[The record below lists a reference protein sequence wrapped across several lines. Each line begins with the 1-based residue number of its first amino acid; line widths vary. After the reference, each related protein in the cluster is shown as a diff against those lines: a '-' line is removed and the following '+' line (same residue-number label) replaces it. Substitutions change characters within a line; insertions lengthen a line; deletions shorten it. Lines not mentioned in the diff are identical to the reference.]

1 MTDNPIFIIAAVFG
15 SILASMTLHEAMHA
29 FTSYWL
35 GDDTA
40 KYEGRL
46 SLNPIKHIDPFLT
59 VLLPL
64 SLLFFNFSSLASGR
78 VPIIGAAK
86 PVPFNPERVKWGDFG
101 AALVGL
107 AGPATNLLLAVLTA
121 GLLQIFGAAGGDT
134 VTQLL
139 LIFLQVNIGF
149 FVFNMIPFP
158 PLDGSRA
165 LYALAPDPV
174 REVMRQIESFGLAGI
189 FIFLF
194 LLFPVLSPI
203 LFDINTSILRF
214 LLG

>member
-1 MTDNPIFIIAAVFG
+1 MSDNSLFIIAAVFG

-29 FTSYWL
+29 FAGYWL

-40 KYEGRL
+40 KFEGRL
-46 SLNPIKHIDPFLT
+46 SLNPIRHIDPFLT
-59 VLLPL
+59 ILLPL
-64 SLLFFNFSSLASGR
+64 SLLFLNFSSLTAGR
-78 VPIIGAAK
+78 VPIFGAAK
-86 PVPFNPERVKWGDFG
+86 PVPFNPNRVKWDDLG

-107 AGPATNLLLAVLTA
+107 AGPATNLVLAVLTA
-121 GLLQIFGAAGGDT
+121 GLLRIFGDT
-134 VTQLL
+134 GAYGNIL

-174 REVMRQIESFGLAGI
+174 RDIMRQIEGFGLAGI
-189 FIFLF
+189 FIFMF
-194 LLFPVLSPI
+194 VLFPVLSPI
-203 LFDINTSILRF
+203 IFDINTSILDF
-214 LLG
+214 LRG